1 MSETPEGKV
10 KRKVKELL
18 VTHGAYWFCPVQTG
32 LGARTLDFLGT
43 HCGRFFA
50 IETKAPGKRMTE
62 QQRAIADR
70 IEKAGGKV
78 FEINGDYTELE
89 EWLRDQPQLCVFS

>member
-18 VTHGAYWFCPVQTG
+18 SAYGAYWFCPVQTG
-32 LGARTLDFLGT
+32 MGARTLDFLGA
-43 HCGRFFA
+43 HSGRFFA
-50 IETKAPGKRMTE
+50 IETKAPGKHMTE

-89 EWLRDQPQLCVFS
+89 EWLRQQPQLCMFS

>member
-18 VTHGAYWFCPVQTG
+18 NAYGAYFFCPVQMG
-32 LGARTLDFLGT
+32 MGSRTLDFLGG

-70 IEKAGGKV
+70 IEQGGGKV
-78 FEINGDYTELE
+78 FEINGDYSELE

>member
-18 VTHGAYWFCPVQTG
+18 NAHGAYFFCPVQTG
-32 LGARTLDFLGT
+32 LGARTLDFLGC
-43 HCGRFFA
+43 HSGRFFS

-62 QQRAIADR
+62 QQVAIADR
-70 IEKAGGKV
+70 MERSGAKV
-78 FEINGDYTELE
+78 FEISGDFWKLD
-89 EWLRDQPQLCVFS
+89 EWLKSEPQQCCFS

>member
-1 MSETPEGKV
+1 MTPEGAIKAKV
-10 KRKVKELL
+10 KTILNKY
-18 VTHGAYWFCPVQTG
+18 GAYYFMPVQG
-32 LGARTLDFLGT
+32 GYGARTLDFLGC
-43 HCGRFFA
+43 HSGRFFA

-70 IEKAGGKV
+70 IAKAGGKV

>member
-1 MSETPEGKV
+1 MTPEAKI
-10 KRKVKELL
+10 KAKTKELL
-18 VTHGAYWFCPVQTG
+18 NRYGAYYFMPVQTG
-32 LGARTLDFLGT
+32 MGARTLDFLGT
-43 HCGRFFA
+43 HSGRGFA

-78 FEINGDYTELE
+78 FEINGDYSGLE
-89 EWLRDQPQLCVFS
+89 EWLRDQPQLCVFL

>member
-18 VTHGAYWFCPVQTG
+18 VIHGAYWFCAVQTG

-70 IEKAGGKV
+70 IAKAGGKV

-89 EWLRDQPQLCVFS
+89 EWLRAQPQLCLFS

>member
-18 VTHGAYWFCPVQTG
+18 VRYDAYFFCPVQMG
-32 LGARTLDFLGT
+32 MGARTLDFLGS
-43 HCGRFFA
+43 HSGRFFA

-62 QQRAIADR
+62 QQKAIGDR
-70 IEKAGGKV
+70 IARSGGQV
-78 FEINGDYTELE
+78 FEIDGSLAGLE
-89 EWLRDQPQLCVFS
+89 EWLRDQPQVCVFT